1 MRGPGSVIEQQSGK
15 TGRIAAR
22 PQLMSH
28 RTTKTIAI
36 GKYIG
41 FVQMPTASSRAWL
54 SVKIPLPH
62 AGQAR

>member
-1 MRGPGSVIEQQSGK
+1 
-15 TGRIAAR
+15 
-22 PQLMSH
+22 MSH
-28 RTTKTIAI
+28 GTEERINI

-41 FVQMPTASSRAWL
+41 FASMPDASSRAWL